1 RPAGAARFR
10 AVTARHRLR
19 ISVDAQGDLERLFAF
34 LVEHDLDAALRARAA
49 IERAYALLQDFPFAC
64 RKADDANPFLREL
77 LVPFG
82 AAGYVLLFE
91 IGADAIVTVAAVR
104 HQR

>member
-1 RPAGAARFR
+1 M
-10 AVTARHRLR
+10 TARYRLR
-19 ISVDAQGDLERLFAF
+19 IAIDAQEDLERLFAF

-64 RKADDANPFLREL
+64 RKVDQANPFLREL

-82 AAGYVLLFE
+82 SAGYVVLFE
-91 IGADAIVTVAAVR
+91 IGADATVTVAAVR
-104 HQR
+104 HQREDDYR